1 MKKIWL
7 FVIAM
12 AFFFMIPSFSVSAE
26 GRVYDEASLRE
37 AISSGREVYLESDIE
52 ITSPIK
58 ISKDIQ
64 IYGNYH
70 TVYNSSGSVFVIN
83 DGSVSFKE
91 IGLESQ
97 NALVVNDGEVCVD
110 DTYING
116 YNSSIVLY
124 NGKFI
129 VGTTGLYL
137 DSNSHYIDFSD
148 NSNGEVDIVLY
159 GDIDFNSDLDNAF
172 YIDVNAPKINIENSG
187 NEYKFKFLKNKLVF
201 DGDYYTLYSNEVNDN
216 TLIFIDGKKYTYLC
230 IVTTEE
236 EFRDLI
242 NKNKSIQLGADITLT
257 SPFNVD
263 DRHSVIY
270 GDGWA
275 IRQNEGAIFSISGN
289 SDIVFDSVWFIGL
302 GQLEI
307 NDGATVT
314 YQDMETFDNPSTLN
328 LNGGTLII
336 KELRLYK
343 DFNININKGYNTISN
358 GPTLIFENS
367 EPIQSW
373 LQAKLNINISDN
385 VLQLRL
391 SSENSVNKFSLNGN
405 KINVDV
411 LDKTT
416 NKVVTTE
423 SNSVNCVSVNIDGND
438 DFVGDKTECKV
449 DVEPEVVDVP
459 DTGMFNT
466 VFRIVG
472 ILIIVVGIFDIV
484 VNLRKKESH

>member
-1 MKKIWL
+1 
-7 FVIAM
+7 
-12 AFFFMIPSFSVSAE
+12 
-26 GRVYDEASLRE
+26 
-37 AISSGREVYLESDIE
+37 
-52 ITSPIK
+52 
-58 ISKDIQ
+58 
-64 IYGNYH
+64 
-70 TVYNSSGSVFVIN
+70 
-83 DGSVSFKE
+83 
-91 IGLESQ
+91 
-97 NALVVNDGEVCVD
+97 
-110 DTYING
+110 
-116 YNSSIVLY
+116 
-124 NGKFI
+124 
-129 VGTTGLYL
+129 
-137 DSNSHYIDFSD
+137 
-148 NSNGEVDIVLY
+148 
-159 GDIDFNSDLDNAF
+159 
-172 YIDVNAPKINIENSG
+172 
-187 NEYKFKFLKNKLVF
+187 
-201 DGDYYTLYSNEVNDN
+201 
-216 TLIFIDGKKYTYLC
+216 
-230 IVTTEE
+230 
-236 EFRDLI
+236 
-242 NKNKSIQLGADITLT
+242 
-257 SPFNVD
+257 
-263 DRHSVIY
+263 
-270 GDGWA
+270 
-275 IRQNEGAIFSISGN
+275 
-289 SDIVFDSVWFIGL
+289 
-302 GQLEI
+302 
-307 NDGATVT
+307 
-314 YQDMETFDNPSTLN
+314 METFDNPSTLN